1 MNMKPPKHVL
11 QVVFLMVFLTTGL
24 TTFAEEAETAKT
36 DYIMPNEMSRDDQK
50 MLSEYTNRY
59 DYCMGET
66 SLQQM
71 QVQDDPRHVV
81 DFAMKKCATELENLN
96 MEMTARNFDPN
107 FRQGYIKRIS
117 NRSANQTLKIVMMGM
132 ARKQSAAAS
141 EEKSQ

>member
-1 MNMKPPKHVL
+1 
-11 QVVFLMVFLTTGL
+11 
-24 TTFAEEAETAKT
+24 
-36 DYIMPNEMSRDDQK
+36 
-50 MLSEYTNRY
+50 
-59 DYCMGET
+59 
-66 SLQQM
+66 M

-132 ARKQSAAAS
+132 ARKQ
-141 EEKSQ
+141 

>member
-1 MNMKPPKHVL
+1 MKPPKHIL
-11 QVVFLMVFLTTGL
+11 KVVFLAVFLTTGL

-36 DYIMPNEMSRDDQK
+36 DYIMPNEMTRDDQK

-66 SLQQM
+66 SVQQM
-71 QVQDDPRHVV
+71 QVQDDPRHIV
-81 DFAMKKCATELENLN
+81 DFAMKKCATDLENLN
-96 MEMTARNFDPN
+96 MEMTARNFEPN

-117 NRSANQTLKIVMMGM
+117 NRSANQTLKIVMMAM

>member
-1 MNMKPPKHVL
+1 MKPPKHVL

-36 DYIMPNEMSRDDQK
+36 DYIMPNEMTQDDQK

-66 SLQQM
+66 SVQQM
-71 QVQDDPRHVV
+71 QLQDDPRQVV

-107 FRQGYIKRIS
+107 FCQGYIKRIS

-132 ARKQSAAAS
+132 ARKQSAATS